1 MAVINIGSPS
11 TSGVGDCK
19 RAIDS
24 TAIQSAIATKLIL
37 LTKAAMISG
46 RAGIPDRPL
55 AKPSKRIAQSTDLL
69 LCRDEYQVAI
79 KVIAKAATSD
89 KT

>member
-24 TAIQSAIATKLIL
+24 AAIQRAIATKLIL

-46 RAGIPDRPL
+46 RAGIDDC
-55 AKPSKRIAQSTDLL
+55 AIAQSTGLL
-69 LCRDEYQVAI
+69 LFRDEYQVAV
-79 KVIAKAATSD
+79 KVIAKAATSE